1 MQLKDIKFEVLKIT
15 KNEILGCE
23 SLLKCM
29 KCRKQTM
36 ALTETKFFLNNCT
49 VKLHAMPFT
58 IITKKYVTKVANDV
72 FSIVD

>member
-1 MQLKDIKFEVLKIT
+1 
-15 KNEILGCE
+15 
-23 SLLKCM
+23 M
-29 KCRKQTM
+29 KCRKQTIH
-36 ALTETKFFLNNCT
+36 LDGNKVFFYNCT